1 MNAPGE
7 FRRFME
13 HCLEGLRDEICT
25 PYHDDVIVFSKTF
38 EQHVDH
44 VRQVLRRLRANGVKL
59 KPGKCKL
66 FQREVNYFGQI
77 VSSEGYRLDP
87 TKVRAVTTLK
97 ESTPTTVGEVRK
109 LLGLLGYYRRYIQDF
124 ARIARRLF
132 DLLQAPPAEK
142 TKSTNKISKYKN
154 SRLVPS

>member
-1 MNAPGE
+1 
-7 FRRFME
+7 ME
-13 HCLEGLRDEICT
+13 HCLEGFRDEICI
-25 PYHDDVIVFSKTF
+25 PYLDDVIVFSKAF

-44 VRQVLRRLRANGVKL
+44 VRQGLRRILSSKL

-109 LLGLLGYYRRYIQDF
+109 LLGLLGYYRRYIQNF
-124 ARIARRLF
+124 ARIARPLF

-142 TKSTNKISKYKN
+142 TKSTNKISKPKN
-154 SRLVPS
+154 STFIKTNCVARTTSKRS